1 MRDAALEILGNAR
14 RAQLF
19 ANWAVYLLVGYE
31 QSTLPPDPEGL
42 AWISAQLLDTLDSGR
57 FATAPD

>member
-1 MRDAALEILGNAR
+1 
-14 RAQLF
+14 
-19 ANWAVYLLVGYE
+19 VGYE

-57 FATAPD
+57 FATVPD